1 VIHLIAGLFSWLK
14 VISKVL
20 KSLNKKTKPPAKRQK
35 CHKMSGLKG
44 KTSIYA

>member
-1 VIHLIAGLFSWLK
+1 VIHLIAGLASLLK
-14 VISKVL
+14 IISKVL
-20 KSLNKKTKPPAKRQK
+20 KSLNKKIKPRANHQK

>member
-1 VIHLIAGLFSWLK
+1 VIYLIAGLASLLK

-20 KSLNKKTKPPAKRQK
+20 KSLYKKIKPRANRQK

-44 KTSIYA
+44 QTSIYA